1 MTGQKATETWEL
13 RGYEMVVGLEVHVEL
28 ATRTKLFSG
37 SPNRFGDEPNTN
49 IDPVS
54 LGLPGA
60 LPVLNRQA
68 VELAMRLGLALNC
81 TIQRST
87 FARKNYFYP
96 DMPKAYQI
104 SQYDE
109 PISIDG
115 WLDLPSG
122 FRVGIERGHLEEDTG
137 KSTHVGGTGGR
148 IHGSGHSLIDF
159 NRAGVPLVEIVSRPD
174 IRTPEQA
181 KAYVSELRL
190 ILLAVGASDAKMEEG
205 SMRVDANVS
214 VRLPGEEL
222 GTRCEIKN
230 VNSVRSVGR
239 AIEYEA
245 QRQVGMLEA
254 GESIRQETRHW
265 DENDGRTHTLRSKED
280 ADDYRYFQEPD
291 LVVVDPDVEWIER
304 VRAALPV
311 LPAARRQQLAEL
323 TGQAADSEAIL
334 VVTERGQD
342 AYVKAVADAG
352 GDAGRALVHVKE
364 AFAEQGDR
372 PTVPA
377 VDLAQL
383 TRLEID
389 GQLTATQAKQVLAAI
404 VAAGGGDAAS
414 IAAAKGFEAMDDSEL
429 ESMVD
434 DAIAAQSDAWE
445 KFCAGEGKAMGAL
458 VGAVMKAS
466 KGQADG
472 KAVTA
477 LLQARR
483 EAS

>member
-1 MTGQKATETWEL
+1 MTGQTATETWDL

-364 AFAEQGDR
+364 AFAEQGNR

-377 VDLAQL
+377 TDLAQL